1 MRKLLAAISILIVLS
16 SCASPTNQSAST
28 PEKIVERNVLTNL
41 PGENGPVLAVKI
53 DDTEAAHPQVGLDSA
68 DVIYIEQVEG
78 GLTRLAAVF
87 TDQIPKVIG
96 PVRSARISDVEI
108 LAQYG
113 RVGFAYSGAQSKL
126 RPAIS
131 TANLENISAE
141 INPPSIYKSDPTRDA
156 PTNMMLEAQ
165 ALLTKSIDV
174 EGRKI
179 DKVKSIGWQFG
190 AIAESAKKVKTAEVK
205 WPTARYGATWS
216 KSEKRWLLTCNSKPN
231 LDSNGRQLGGANFV
245 IQKIR
250 ITDSIYRDKV
260 GGVTPYSNT
269 VGSGSGY
276 LLRGGKVIEIN
287 WQRPNAEVGTIWTLA
302 DGTVAN
308 FADGQVWIALT
319 DGEPTFTYPE
329 GISDAGSAKSK

>member
-1 MRKLLAAISILIVLS
+1 M
-16 SCASPTNQSAST
+16 
-28 PEKIVERNVLTNL
+28 
-41 PGENGPVLAVKI
+41 
-53 DDTEAAHPQVGLDSA
+53 
-68 DVIYIEQVEG
+68 
-78 GLTRLAAVF
+78 
-87 TDQIPKVIG
+87 IG

-126 RPAIS
+126 RPALS
-131 TANLENISAE
+131 AANLENISAE
-141 INPPSIYKSDPTRDA
+141 INPPSIYKSDPTRYT
-156 PTNMMLEAQ
+156 PTNMMLDAP
-165 ALLTKSIDV
+165 ALLVKSIDV

-179 DKVKSIGWQFG
+179 DKVKSVGWQFG
-190 AIAESAKKVKTAEVK
+190 AIAESAKKITSAEVK
-205 WPTARYGATWS
+205 WPAARYGATWS
-216 KSEKRWLLTCNSKPN
+216 KSEKRWLLTF
-231 LDSNGRQLGGANFV
+231 NGKANFDANGKQLGGANFV

-260 GGVTPYSNT
+260 GGVTPLSNT

-276 LLRGGKVIEIN
+276 LLRGGKVVEIN

-319 DGEPTFTYPE
+319 DGEPTLTYPE
-329 GISDAGSAKSK
+329 VLADAGSAKSK